1 MTTPATSFTP
11 PSPGSWE
18 LEQTHLTRA
27 PSVFT
32 ASVFPDAM
40 MAGFRAGSRN
50 YGVLLDY
57 LDVAVINRFIY
68 YAPRPVG
75 APKGAK
81 GTPPKLLFQILQ
93 RVHPELRRRIRR
105 ASEVFRDR
113 AWRQDLEWWDRERRP
128 ELASKGKALLSE
140 DLAKATDAQL
150 ADHMRRAT
158 ALLKEAVFTH
168 HRLNF
173 CSLIPVGDFLI
184 HAMNW
189 TGLSAGDLL
198 QAMRGL
204 SPVSAGAT
212 EELVELRKALLKT
225 PDALAL
231 VKSSADDAAVLA
243 QLQSRQDAVG
253 SAARAYVD
261 VVGLRILGAYD
272 VADRH
277 TREHPDMIMK
287 VIRASV
293 TGEEMTRR
301 AQAAKALAA
310 IREKVAP
317 AHHAEFDALLAEAQS
332 VYRVR
337 DERVFH
343 GDTMAS
349 GIVRRAILAVGG
361 RLVAEGRAKDPEDL
375 VDATPDEIV
384 ALLER
389 RPGPS
394 ADELAERARWRRET
408 PMSVAPPNLGFEP
421 SPPPPPEW
429 LPPDAARLQR
439 ITSLILSLI
448 FDVHKGGTGGP
459 AKAGHHDR
467 SVRLQADQQHD
478 DRSVRLQPD
487 QQQDERSVRLQAD
500 QVLRGFAVSPGVYE
514 GPVRLIRDVEELPL
528 VQQGEVLVASSTG
541 STFNVVLPLIGA
553 IVTERGGVLS
563 HAAIVSREYGLPGIV
578 GCVGA
583 TTKLKTGMRVRVDG
597 DKGEVWTIT

>member
-1 MTTPATSFTP
+1 
-11 PSPGSWE
+11 
-18 LEQTHLTRA
+18 
-27 PSVFT
+27 
-32 ASVFPDAM
+32 
-40 MAGFRAGSRN
+40 
-50 YGVLLDY
+50 
-57 LDVAVINRFIY
+57 
-68 YAPRPVG
+68 
-75 APKGAK
+75 
-81 GTPPKLLFQILQ
+81 
-93 RVHPELRRRIRR
+93 
-105 ASEVFRDR
+105 
-113 AWRQDLEWWDRERRP
+113 
-128 ELASKGKALLSE
+128 
-140 DLAKATDAQL
+140 
-150 ADHMRRAT
+150 
-158 ALLKEAVFTH
+158 
-168 HRLNF
+168 
-173 CSLIPVGDFLI
+173 
-184 HAMNW
+184 
-189 TGLSAGDLL
+189 
-198 QAMRGL
+198 
-204 SPVSAGAT
+204 
-212 EELVELRKALLKT
+212 
-225 PDALAL
+225 
-231 VKSSADDAAVLA
+231 
-243 QLQSRQDAVG
+243 
-253 SAARAYVD
+253 
-261 VVGLRILGAYD
+261 VVGLRILGGYD

-349 GIVRRAILAVGG
+349 GIVRRAILAAGG
-361 RLVAEGRAKDPEDL
+361 RLVSEGRAKDPEDL

-448 FDVHKGGTGGP
+448 FDVHKSDRSAAALRAP
-459 AKAGHHDR
+459 ADKAG
-467 SVRLQADQQHD
+467 
-478 DRSVRLQPD
+478 QPGTM
-487 QQQDERSVRLQAD
+487 LK
-500 QVLRGFAVSPGVYE
+500 GFAVSPGVYE
-514 GPVRLIRDVEELPL
+514 GPVRLIRDIEELPT

-541 STFNVVLPLIGA
+541 ATFNVVLPLIGA

-583 TTKLKTGMRVRVDG
+583 TTALKTGMRVRVDG
-597 DKGEVWTIT
+597 DKGEVWTIG